1 MILDTI
7 CQFSKFWTT
16 LTKKYKILEKIAKKT
31 GDMSAVGKTP
41 NGLELIRIPSPSP
54 TNIQEGS
61 AEIICEDIDILSNPR
76 VIFIMNVRNF
86 CAFAFSTQPFL
97 FHI

>member
-1 MILDTI
+1 MILVKI
-7 CQFSKFWTT
+7 WQFSKFWTT
-16 LTKKYKILEKIAKKT
+16 LTKKYKISEKIAKKT

-61 AEIICEDIDILSNPR
+61 AEIICDKIEILGHP
-76 VIFIMNVRNF
+76 NVPWTR
-86 CAFAFSTQPFL
+86 SG
-97 FHI
+97 

>member
-16 LTKKYKILEKIAKKT
+16 LTKKYKISEKIAKKT

-61 AEIICEDIDILSNPR
+61 AEIICDKIEILGHP
-76 VIFIMNVRNF
+76 NVPWTR
-86 CAFAFSTQPFL
+86 SG
-97 FHI
+97 